1 MDLLTLMSF
10 VFVGLFFTGLLLL
23 MFMVTFPFFMALAC
37 VAVVVTFLCALKR
50 VLDYATDPKGVL

>member
-10 VFVGLFFTGLLLL
+10 IFVGLFFTGLLLFI
-23 MFMVTFPFFMALAC
+23 FMMAFPFFMALAC

-50 VLDYATDPKGVL
+50 VLDYTTDPKGVL